1 MQNNIRM
8 QLKHT
13 LDKVKRRQWPKT
25 QINDKEVTLKNLKMW
40 GETIKNQIVKEKKDN
55 LKENLK
61 HLPRKSDSLRMKS
74 DLEKKH

>member
-13 LDKVKRRQWPKT
+13 LDRVKTRQWPKN

-40 GETIKNQIVKEKKDN
+40 GETIKNQIVKEKK
-55 LKENLK
+55 KTI
-61 HLPRKSDSLRMKS
+61 
-74 DLEKKH
+74 